1 MAAERALKKGVGIGL
16 EEEEEVLEVSLRE
29 VWDVWG
35 DVWGDVW
42 DVWEVCE
49 VLLGA
54 GVDATGEGAA
64 RSEVGA
70 GVDFL
75 VVEVLGGRGLR
86 TSGVPC
92 GNDLVDC

>member
-16 EEEEEVLEVSLRE
+16 EEEEEVLEVLLRE
-29 VWDVWG
+29 VLDVWG
-35 DVWGDVW
+35 DVWEVC
-42 DVWEVCE
+42 EVCE

>member
-16 EEEEEVLEVSLRE
+16 EEEEEVLEVLLRE
-29 VWDVWG
+29 VL

-42 DVWEVCE
+42 DVWDVCE

-64 RSEVGA
+64 RTEVGA